1 MRLIPD
7 HNRATQEALSVL
19 ISAMPFH
26 DIQRPC
32 RPEGVVD
39 DLWQDCVIFDWR
51 LANIGIL
58 PDSLQLI
65 LAQYLR
71 GAWPGWA
78 GGQLMKPDRHA
89 GMIVGS
95 VREALIYGAM
105 DY

>member
-1 MRLIPD
+1 M
-7 HNRATQEALSVL
+7 
-19 ISAMPFH
+19 
-26 DIQRPC
+26 
-32 RPEGVVD
+32 EG
-39 DLWQDCVIFDWR
+39 LRYDWR

-95 VREALIYGAM
+95 VRKSTDIWGDVLLYCSGPLPSIEIPGIAALAG
-105 DY
+105 